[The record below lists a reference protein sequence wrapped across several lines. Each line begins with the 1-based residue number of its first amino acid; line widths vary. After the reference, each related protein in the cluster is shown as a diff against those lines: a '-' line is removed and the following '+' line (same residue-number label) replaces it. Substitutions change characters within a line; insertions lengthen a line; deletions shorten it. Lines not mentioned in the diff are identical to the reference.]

1 MHYLLAAV
9 LAMGVPGTTSPTD
22 RGLTGDYVEA
32 RTAEVFTGGCI
43 MGSEGEV
50 SGREALMAWRV
61 RTGSLDGVA
70 LDGLSVVALVNADVN
85 LGTHELGGI
94 APSSIRTML
103 LVDARATE
111 AQHRALVHL
120 AKSLAPDIVRD
131 VPAAKAAPIEF
142 VLSGNTVR
150 VSADAARLDIQTGV
164 EHTPTC
170 SALNWFE
177 PLARTEGAQIGLTR
191 SFEWTGGGLGPQW
204 KQYDR
209 RSSYV
214 GSFSVAR

>member
-61 RTGSLDGVA
+61 RTGSLDGV
-70 LDGLSVVALVNADVN
+70 
-85 LGTHELGGI
+85 

-170 SALNWFE
+170 SALKWFE